1 MSSSRHCQQAR
12 YRRSESRKGV
22 VVSTLLC
29 GPERLAE
36 LDLSVELLSDVLLR
50 ADAGIG
56 DCTPL
61 DPPIMAGLLR
71 WGLTTRLLREQL
83 VSAGWSY
90 DNPRNLARTIHPSGA
105 FAVIVTTGD
114 ESTARAEREPGPRH
128 PKGYATE
135 LAVLT
140 NGQLAFDFGELTRLD
155 IDNRTT
161 ALQPRTWFLLF
172 HVDANAIHA
181 ELSIPEGFVG
191 GRMTE
196 WSERILLPAIP
207 RWTTLAGASR
217 RLINL
222 RH

>member
-1 MSSSRHCQQAR
+1 MTTRLS
-12 YRRSESRKGV
+12 
-22 VVSTLLC
+22 

-36 LDLSVELLSDVLLR
+36 LDLSVELLADVLLR
-50 ADAGIG
+50 VDAGTG
-56 DCTPL
+56 DSNPL

-71 WGLTTRLLREQL
+71 WGLTTRFLREEL
-83 VSAGWSY
+83 VRAGWTY

-114 ESTARAEREPGPRH
+114 EATARAEREPGPRH

-140 NGQLAFDFGELTRLD
+140 NGQLAFDFGDVSELATANRILD
-155 IDNRTT
+155 NNGLDDNSVG
-161 ALQPRTWFLLF
+161 LQPRTWFLLF

-196 WSERILLPAIP
+196 WSERILLPPIP
-207 RWTTLAGASR
+207 RWTTLAGASGQ
-217 RLINL
+217 LVNL
-222 RH
+222 RN